1 MSLVA
6 EYANETLTDIAP
18 GMLTLTEASS
28 PLDTPADP
36 VMATFL
42 TVTCPEVVALFGA
55 ATGALAANIYNY
67 VARNG
72 G

>member
-6 EYANETLTDIAP
+6 QFANEALADVSP
-18 GMLTLTEASS
+18 GMLSEADAAS

-42 TVTCPEVVALFGA
+42 TVTCPEVAVLA
-55 ATGALAANIYNY
+55 AAGFGALAANINNY
-67 VARNG
+67 LARNAY
-72 G
+72 

>member
-6 EYANETLTDIAP
+6 QFANETLTDVPP
-18 GMLTLTEASS
+18 GMLTQTDVTS

-42 TVTCPEVVALFGA
+42 TVTCPEVAVLFGA
-55 ATGALAANIYNY
+55 ATGALAANVYNY

-72 G
+72 